1 MFNIFFCK
9 DGLKKLRPDVYGLDD
24 VTEDLKLYKY
34 IDLSAL
40 VDIIDGNYLV
50 RLRKFFSDRHEQGE
64 LSNPFI
70 EHMLPVGYKVT
81 GDDIKRW
88 DDLKQKRLLS
98 GDIPTSCFTLESEEM
113 YHFWKSYTQN
123 YTGIRISTTLGKL
136 LDALEFSGFELYVG
150 KMRYSKMDIPAYDMT
165 KYLFCKKLWYQP
177 ENEFR
182 IYFIPKGLSKI
193 EDGIK
198 IKINVKCISE
208 IVLSPFIPRSLKG
221 KMFTILKSDTALLDC
236 KVNHSAIREKS
247 Y

>member
-9 DGLKKLRPDVYGLDD
+9 DGLKELRPDVYGLDD

-40 VDIIDGNYLV
+40 ADIIDGNYLV

-136 LDALEFSGFELYVG
+136 LDALDFSGFELYVG
-150 KMRYSKMDIPAYDMT
+150 KMRYSKMDIPAYDFT
-165 KYLFCKKLWYQP
+165 KYLFHKKLWYKP
-177 ENEFR
+177 ETEFR
-182 IYFIPKGLSKI
+182 VYFMPKGVADIGSEAVEI
-193 EDGIK
+193 NIK
-198 IKINVKCISE
+198 KEFISE
-208 IVLSPFIPRSLKG
+208 IVLSPFIPHKLKG
-221 KMFTILKSDTALLDC
+221 IAIKAIKSLYNLENCQVRHSSIKETI
-236 KVNHSAIREKS
+236 
-247 Y
+247 